1 MRAFLAMSDGAVE
14 MQRKGRRICK
24 RLLSGVFSVA
34 LGGKSMIEMR
44 QALAWEAI
52 VEDYS
57 GRELLIPEGRLPA
70 IAGIAIELEKLWEE
84 IYLAGLWR
92 KYLVKYLAWERVR
105 IS

>member
-1 MRAFLAMSDGAVE
+1 MNDGALRAV
-14 MQRKGRRICK
+14 KKLYI
-24 RLLSGVFSVA
+24 RLCAARDISGVFSVA

-70 IAGIAIELEKLWEE
+70 IAGIASELEKLWEE